1 MALSQIFRSSFAR
14 VVGLSLLLAGGAAAA
29 AESTLPAK
37 SQANVLA
44 RVMAYD
50 RNLKARAGDAVV
62 VGVVYAGASSS
73 STAEADEMFN
83 AFKLLEKFVLLGLP
97 LRVEKIAFT
106 DAATLRAA
114 ITERGID
121 ALFLCNGLDSDVGK
135 VIGVA
140 REVKQIT
147 LTGQRRYVSQ
157 GVAIGSVVAD
167 NKPALIFNKT
177 ASEAEG
183 SSFSSQFISLTTPVE

>member
-1 MALSQIFRSSFAR
+1 MALCQNVRSSLTRFI
-14 VVGLSLLLAGGAAAA
+14 GLALVLAAGI
-29 AESTLPAK
+29 AEADSVLPAK

-44 RVMAYD
+44 RVLAYD

-62 VGVVYAGASSS
+62 VGVVYAASSAPS
-73 STAEADEMFN
+73 AAEADEMFT
-83 AFKLLEKFVLLGLP
+83 AFKQLEKFVLLGLP

-106 DAATLRAA
+106 DVAALRAA
-114 ITERGID
+114 ISERGID
-121 ALFLCNGLDSDVGK
+121 ALFVCTGLDTDVAK
-135 VIGVA
+135 ITTVA
-140 REVKQIT
+140 RDVKQIT

-157 GVAIGSVVAD
+157 GVAVGSVVVD

-183 SSFSSQFISLTTPVE
+183 SSFSSQFVTLTTPVE